1 MAMIRIRW
9 TVAPTL
15 WMLTALFLTASPAR
29 AQSQGNGPEAEPS
42 QGEAPQGAGA
52 APTTT
57 QPRAPFHTNH
67 EDKPTARA
75 VRTDATIDIDGRLDE
90 PAWMTAP
97 PASGFWQVD
106 PDEGAPASEPTEVR
120 FLYDDDAIYVGA
132 WLWDNDGQIPQR
144 LARRDVGTG
153 DVDLFAVHFDSYH
166 SHRSSNRLNVIASGT
181 MRDVAAGANEGRLTG
196 GDLSWDPVWDVRTTV
211 TDHGWFVEMRIPFS
225 QLRFNPEEEQVWG
238 LQMERKIRPQQE
250 NTVWVWIPKTEPQG
264 QITFGHLVGLSGI
277 KPGRRLELLPYAG
290 GSAEYV
296 VVPRNEDVAFD
307 NPFRSGS
314 DYFGNVGLDLK
325 YRLTSNLTLD
335 GTINPDFG
343 QVEVDPAVINL
354 TAFETRYE
362 ERRPFFVE
370 GAEIFDFGGGSS
382 GGRGGPSRQ
391 TPQILYSRRI
401 GRAPQGSVPGEAAY
415 DLMPGVTTILGAAK
429 LSGKT
434 ASGWSMAALDA
445 VTSRE
450 MALWRDE
457 ENVEDEIEVE
467 PLTNYFAA
475 RVRRDMRGGQT
486 ILGALFTA
494 VHRDLSGSPLERDLH
509 ARAYSGG
516 IDFSH
521 DFADRAWQVSG
532 LFSPSYVT
540 GSSNALIATQR
551 RSSRYYQRP
560 DADYL
565 GIDSAATSLYGYSA
579 QAAISKQSGMW
590 RFGTSASATS
600 PGYEVN
606 DLGFSTLADRIDLN
620 TELGY
625 QQTTPGPVFRSW
637 DLRVSQDLA
646 WNFGRDLID
655 NSTRISG
662 EVQLPNFSSF
672 DANLSYNPA
681 KLNQRLTR
689 GGPLARDPAG
699 YSMGLGFGT
708 VNQAR
713 VSVRTGIN
721 YGEDDSGAW
730 ERNVNFDLRLRTG
743 EHFETQIGSS
753 FSQSYAT
760 AQYVTSVADPTATG
774 TFGRRYI
781 FADLRQN
788 TLEIDARFNV
798 TLTPRLTIEIFAQP
812 LLGSGNYQNLKELR
826 APGSFDFTRYG
837 VDAGTLTPVD
847 GERSYE
853 SDPDGAGPATPFR
866 LDNEDFNIRSLRS
879 NAVLRWEWRPG
890 STLFVVWQQTRSGR
904 LDAFDPSSPF
914 HRVGNFRFG
923 RDAGDLFEL
932 RPDNV
937 FMVKL
942 SYWLNP

>member
-1 MAMIRIRW
+1 MAKVRVRSAIAPALWVSAALLLSAADAQAQIREPGSPQSAQA
-9 TVAPTL
+9 TPT
-15 WMLTALFLTASPAR
+15 
-29 AQSQGNGPEAEPS
+29 
-42 QGEAPQGAGA
+42 
-52 APTTT
+52 PTTS
-57 QPRAPFHTNH
+57 QPRAPFHANH

-75 VRTDATIDIDGRLDE
+75 VRTDATINIDGRLDE

-120 FLYDDDAIYVGA
+120 FLYDDDALYAGA

-144 LARRDVGTG
+144 LGRRDSLTG
-153 DVDLFAVHFDSYH
+153 DVDLFAVHLDSYH
-166 SHRSSNRLNVIASGT
+166 SHRSSNRFTVVASGAI
-181 MRDVAAGANEGRLTG
+181 RDIAAGANEGSLGG
-196 GDLSWDPVWDVRTTV
+196 GDTSWDPVWEVRTTV

-225 QLRFNPEEEQVWG
+225 QLRFSPEEEQVWG
-238 LQMERKIRPQQE
+238 LQIERKIRPQQE

-277 KPGRRLELLPYAG
+277 KPGNRLELLPYAG

-296 VVPRNEDVAFD
+296 AVPRNEDVDFD

-335 GTINPDFG
+335 GTVNPDFG

-370 GAEIFDFGGGSS
+370 GAEIFDFGEGGSH
-382 GGRGGPSRQ
+382 GRRGPPRQ

-401 GRAPQGSVPGEAAY
+401 GRPPQGSVPGEAAY

-434 ASGWSMAALDA
+434 ASGWSLAALDA

-450 MALWRDE
+450 IASWRDE
-457 ENVEDEIEVE
+457 QNVEDEIEVE
-467 PLTNYFAA
+467 PMTNYFAG
-475 RVRRDMRGGQT
+475 RVRRELRAGQT
-486 ILGALFTA
+486 SLGALITA
-494 VHRDLSGSPLERDLH
+494 VHRDLSGSPLEGELH
-509 ARAYSGG
+509 ATAYSGG
-516 IDFSH
+516 VDFSH
-521 DFADRAWQVSG
+521 DFADRAWQVRG

-540 GSSNALIATQR
+540 GSSDALIATQR

-565 GIDSAATSLYGYSA
+565 GIDSASTSLYGYSA
-579 QAAISKQSGMW
+579 RAAISKQSGKW

-606 DLGFSTLADRIDLN
+606 DLGFSTLADRIDLK

-625 QQTTPGPVFRSW
+625 QQTRPGPVFRSW
-637 DLRVSQDLA
+637 DVRVSQDLA

-655 NSTRISG
+655 NSARISG
-662 EVQLPNFSSF
+662 RVQLPNFSSF

-699 YSMGLGFGT
+699 YSVGLGFGT
-708 VNQAR
+708 AGQAR
-713 VSVRTGIN
+713 VFVRTGIN

-730 ERNVNFDLRLRTG
+730 ERNVNFDLRLRAG
-743 EHFETQIGSS
+743 EHFETEIGSS

-774 TFGRRYI
+774 TFGRRYV

-788 TLEIDARFNV
+788 TLEIDARFNI

-812 LLGSGNYQNLKELR
+812 LLGSGNYENLKELR
-826 APGSFDFTRYG
+826 APRSLDFTRYG

-847 GERSYE
+847 AERSYE
-853 SDPDGAGPATPFR
+853 IDPDGAGAATPFR

-879 NAVLRWEWRPG
+879 NAVFRWEWWPG
-890 STLFVVWQQTRSGR
+890 STLFLVWQQTRSGR
-904 LDAFDPSSPF
+904 LDAYDPDSPF
-914 HRVGNFRFG
+914 HRVGNFRLG

>member
-1 MAMIRIRW
+1 MAKVRVRSAL
-9 TVAPTL
+9 APAL
-15 WMLTALFLTASPAR
+15 WVSAAMLLSATTAQ
-29 AQSQGNGPEAEPS
+29 AQGPESGNRQSA
-42 QGEAPQGAGA
+42 QA
-52 APTTT
+52 APTTS
-57 QPRAPFHTNH
+57 QPRAPFHANH

-75 VRTDATIDIDGRLDE
+75 IRTDATINIDGQLDE

-97 PASGFWQVD
+97 PATGFWQVD
-106 PDEGAPASEPTEVR
+106 PDEGAPASEATEVR

-132 WLWDNDGQIPQR
+132 WLYDNDGQIPRR
-144 LARRDVGTG
+144 LARRDTPTG
-153 DVDLFAVHFDSYH
+153 DVDLFAVHLDSYH
-166 SHRSSNRLNVIASGT
+166 SHRSSNRISVIASGA
-181 MRDVAAGANEGRLTG
+181 MRDVAAGAREGRLAG
-196 GDLSWDPVWDVRTTV
+196 GDLSWDPVYEVRTTV

-238 LQMERKIRPQQE
+238 LQLERKLRPQQE

-264 QITFGHLVGLSGI
+264 QITFGHLVGLEGI
-277 KPGRRLELLPYAG
+277 KPGNRLELLPYAG

-296 VVPRNEDVAFD
+296 AVPRNEEVAFA

-314 DYFGNVGLDLK
+314 DYFGNVGVDLK

-370 GAEIFDFGGGSS
+370 GAEIFDFGERGSR
-382 GGRGGPSRQ
+382 GYRGRPGAAPQ

-401 GRAPQGSVPGEAAY
+401 GRAPQGSVPSEAAY
-415 DLMPGVTTILGAAK
+415 DLTPGVTTILGAAK
-429 LSGKT
+429 VSGKT
-434 ASGWSMAALDA
+434 GSGWSLAALDA

-450 MALWRDE
+450 MASWRDE
-457 ENVEDEIEVE
+457 QNVEDEIDVE

-475 RVRRDMRGGQT
+475 RVRRELRAGQT
-486 ILGALFTA
+486 SLGALITA
-494 VHRDLSGSPLERDLH
+494 VHRDLSGSPVEGELH
-509 ARAYSGG
+509 ATAYSGG
-516 IDFSH
+516 VDFSH
-521 DFADRAWQVSG
+521 DFADRAWQVSA

-540 GSSNALIATQR
+540 GSSDALIATQR

-600 PGYEVN
+600 PSYEVN
-606 DLGFSTLADRIDLN
+606 DLGFSTLADRIDLKM
-620 TELGY
+620 ELGY

-637 DLRVSQDLA
+637 DVRVSQDLA
-646 WNFGRDLID
+646 RNFGRDLID
-655 NSTRISG
+655 NSARISG
-662 EVQLPNFSSF
+662 QVELSNFSSF
-672 DANLSYNPA
+672 DASLSYNPA

-699 YSMGLGFGT
+699 YSMRLGFGT
-708 VNQAR
+708 VRQAR

-730 ERNVNFDLRLRTG
+730 ERNFYIGLDLRAG
-743 EHFETQIGSS
+743 EHFETRIGPS
-753 FSQSYAT
+753 FSQSHAT

-774 TFGRRYI
+774 TFGRRYV
-781 FADLRQN
+781 FADLKQS
-788 TLEIDARFNV
+788 TLEIDARFNI
-798 TLTPRLTIEIFAQP
+798 TLTPRVTIEIFAQP
-812 LLGSGNYQNLKELR
+812 LLSSGKYQNLKELR
-826 APGSFDFTRYG
+826 APRSFDFNRYG
-837 VDAGTLTPVD
+837 VDTGTLTEVAA
-847 GERSYE
+847 GRSYE
-853 SDPDGAGPATPFR
+853 IDPDGTGPATPFR
-866 LDNEDFNIRSLRS
+866 VDNEDFNIRSLRS
-879 NAVLRWEWRPG
+879 NVVFRWEWRPG
-890 STLFVVWQQTRSGR
+890 STLFLVWQQTRSGR
-904 LDAFDPSSPF
+904 LDASDPDSPF
-914 HRVGNFRFG
+914 YRVGNFRLG

-937 FMVKL
+937 FMIKL